1 MTGLG
6 LGLDCQLTDC
16 PLYKMWFFFWAENG
30 FKLEKGKESELVSE
44 RFALVLDGLPD
55 KQTTIEGI
63 QKNFQRMAS
72 SHVVTYTQSL
82 FC

>member
-63 QKNFQRMAS
+63 QKKFQRMAS
-72 SHVVTYTQSL
+72 SHVVTYTQSP

>member
-1 MTGLG
+1 MR
-6 LGLDCQLTDC
+6 
-16 PLYKMWFFFWAENG
+16 FFFWAENG

-72 SHVVTYTQSL
+72 SHVVTYTQSP

>member
-1 MTGLG
+1 MG
-6 LGLDCQLTDC
+6 
-16 PLYKMWFFFWAENG
+16 FFFWAENG
-30 FKLEKGKESELVSE
+30 FKLEKGKESELASE

-72 SHVVTYTQSL
+72 SHVVTYTQSP